1 MTNKTMVAALSEAH
15 FQEMERDPDIFIAGI
30 DIKLGIFGQSRGL
43 YDHFGPRRVISTP
56 ISERG
61 IAGLATGA
69 AAAGLR
75 PIIEIMFID
84 FITVCMDEIVN
95 QMAKMKYMFGGKA
108 VLPIVVRTAA
118 GAGRSMAAQHSQSL
132 EAWVC
137 HVPGLKVVY
146 PSTPYDAKGLLMA
159 AIRDDN
165 PVIFVE
171 NKRALA
177 LRGEVPDEPYT
188 VPLGLAEVKR
198 EGTDVTVVATG
209 YLVTDALEAAEA
221 LASRGISV
229 EVVDPRTLSP
239 LDMETISRSVR
250 KTGRAVVAEEA
261 VRFCGIGAE
270 IAASIHEQAFDDLLA
285 PVKRVGAPFTP
296 VPFSP
301 ALEAAWLPGAG
312 SI

>member
-1 MTNKTMVAALSEAH
+1 
-15 FQEMERDPDIFIAGI
+15 
-30 DIKLGIFGQSRGL
+30 
-43 YDHFGPRRVISTP
+43 
-56 ISERG
+56 
-61 IAGLATGA
+61 
-69 AAAGLR
+69 
-75 PIIEIMFID
+75 
-84 FITVCMDEIVN
+84 
-95 QMAKMKYMFGGKA
+95 
-108 VLPIVVRTAA
+108 
-118 GAGRSMAAQHSQSL
+118 MAAQHSQSL

-312 SI
+312 SIMATVEELVGSS